1 MIYLGDFQK
10 YSSTTFLGMGRWQ
23 KRSFFIEWNNV
34 DGKFYLMYCIPN
46 IDMSSS
52 DNIVL
57 DIKGRLPIRTYTTD
71 DIFYKVGKHDDTNRN
86 YITIYFE
93 DGTERPYLELNRVS
107 MLDQLTPSNNLIRI
121 LGYVNELLVLEQ
133 QSKLKACAGGGKLY
147 F

>member
-1 MIYLGDFQK
+1 MIFK
-10 YSSTTFLGMGRWQ
+10 NTVPRPFLVWAGG
-23 KRSFFIEWNNV
+23 KKEVFFLEWNSV

-57 DIKGRLPIRTYTTD
+57 DIKGRSPIRTQYTTHD
-71 DIFYKVGKHDDTNRN
+71 SFYKVGKHDDTNRN

-93 DGTERPYLELNRVS
+93 DGTERPYLELNTVS

-121 LGYVNELLVLEQ
+121 LGYVNELLLLEQ
-133 QSKLKACAGGGKLY
+133 QSKLKECGARGK
-147 F
+147 